1 MRLKKT
7 AALAVLAS
15 LLGATHAQA
24 VAITT
29 SSDFTITWSVPV
41 GSSGATAAATANFS
55 NFVFGSGNS
64 VSFVM
69 DVTNT
74 STGTSAGN
82 GVRFTSFGW
91 DTTPIAS
98 VVTDT
103 TAVYAST
110 TTGTIGPDS
119 LSVCLY
125 SGNNCNGGGNGG
137 LADAANNGPPLNNPM
152 TTGAFNI
159 TITFGA
165 SSVPPLDFSNF
176 DGKFQTFAGSYEL
189 LGSCTSGCDPV
200 ITPPNNSVVPEPASM
215 ALLGSGL
222 IGLGLIRRRLT
233 RRTAN
238 IAA

>member
-15 LLGATHAQA
+15 LLGTTHAQA

-74 STGTSAGN
+74 STGTSVGN
-82 GVRFTSFGW
+82 DVRFTSFGW

-98 VVTDT
+98 AVTDT
-103 TAVYAST
+103 TAVYLST
-110 TTGTIGPDS
+110 TSGAIGPDS
-119 LSVCLY
+119 LNVCLY
-125 SGNNCNGGGNGG
+125 SGANCNGGGNGG
-137 LADAANNGPPLNNPM
+137 LEDAANNGLHGNPV

-159 TITFGA
+159 TVTFGA
-165 SSVPPLDFSNF
+165 NSVPPLDFSNF

-200 ITPPNNSVVPEPASM
+200 VTPPSNSVVPEPASM

-222 IGLGLIRRRLT
+222 IGFGLIRRRLAR
-233 RRTAN
+233 RRTASTT
-238 IAA
+238 A